1 MAGRVIPDLRTGYR
15 FVANGEIKMPGT
27 IEGDTT
33 QRGHIQIIE
42 DHDIKFVNG
51 GKISNVSTVN
61 GINLSNWKSDY
72 DSKIDQNVKFDSSP
86 QFANLQVA
94 SVVCPNYP
102 GDGTG
107 LFNTVDIKAFKAD
120 YDLKVNQNVKTSS
133 TPSFAGLTVGTVGYP
148 TARSTTGYVLTQGED
163 GDVHFEQPNTTLPG
177 RITLASGT
185 AGEPAYSWSIDDS
198 SGIYYDNGTAISRG
212 GIKRVW
218 LDNSGFNV
226 DDPVDFKQDLTASYL
241 TVNNNATV
249 SGTATVGTLTVNND
263 AGITGTTTTGTLT
276 VNNNAGITGTTT
288 TGGLTVGSATFST
301 SGTAPVYGC
310 RGFAVFDGTAASDV
324 KITGNYNRAGDQL
337 TFAITAGTDPVF
349 IVGNRVYL
357 NFTSGAATSGEFTIT
372 TVFPGSPNNYRIT
385 HTSSGTTSGTFEI
398 RLRAVKSSGNVNS
411 VVSILSTG
419 NHLVNF
425 ATTVPT
431 NFSISGMCENGL
443 VRLVASVGLEST
455 KFVRVLSVNTG
466 GTAID
471 SATVSV
477 SVIA

>member
-1 MAGRVIPDLRTGYR
+1 
-15 FVANGEIKMPGT
+15 
-27 IEGDTT
+27 
-33 QRGHIQIIE
+33 
-42 DHDIKFVNG
+42 
-51 GKISNVSTVN
+51 
-61 GINLSNWKSDY
+61 
-72 DSKIDQNVKFDSSP
+72 
-86 QFANLQVA
+86 
-94 SVVCPNYP
+94 
-102 GDGTG
+102 
-107 LFNTVDIKAFKAD
+107 
-120 YDLKVNQNVKTSS
+120 
-133 TPSFAGLTVGTVGYP
+133 
-148 TARSTTGYVLTQGED
+148 
-163 GDVHFEQPNTTLPG
+163 LPG

-226 DDPVDFKQDLTASYL
+226 DDPVDFKQDLTAS
-241 TVNNNATV
+241 N
-249 SGTATVGTLTVNND
+249 LTVNND
-263 AGITGTTTTGTLT
+263 AGVTGTTTTGTLT